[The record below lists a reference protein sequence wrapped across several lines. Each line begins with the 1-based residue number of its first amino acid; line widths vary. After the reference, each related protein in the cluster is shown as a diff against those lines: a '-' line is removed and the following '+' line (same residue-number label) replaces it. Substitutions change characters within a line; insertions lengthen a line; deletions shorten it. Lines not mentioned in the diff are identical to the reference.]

1 MKKRLSQWGITQT
14 KRLFSCGVFS
24 TKRAF
29 ETGAEIIV

>member
-1 MKKRLSQWGITQT
+1 MKKGLSQWGITQT